1 MKLSSFFKYDNS
13 SKRKISLIAIIP
25 KYSNKLICTDE
36 PKISE
41 HKTANKLF
49 YNSVFGT
56 SIDIDF
62 SSLYSPSIPMSHPF
76 KKIKK
81 ISESIQINYKFS
93 KQDTIKRKK
102 LSRVAKNQVFKIKSD
117 ITTIP

>member
-1 MKLSSFFKYDNS
+1 
-13 SKRKISLIAIIP
+13 
-25 KYSNKLICTDE
+25 
-36 PKISE
+36 
-41 HKTANKLF
+41 
-49 YNSVFGT
+49 
-56 SIDIDF
+56 
-62 SSLYSPSIPMSHPF
+62 MSHPF

-117 ITTIP
+117 ITTIS